1 MIEIEVHH
9 KQNSIYYFEYYD
21 SEFVDCHFSG
31 EFCVTDEDFT
41 HFEYGEWFDK
51 SYLEENLDYMRD
63 VIMARIH
70 SEEQTL
76 IEVVNNILIKNED
89 RD

>member
-1 MIEIEVHH
+1 
-9 KQNSIYYFEYYD
+9 
-21 SEFVDCHFSG
+21 
-31 EFCVTDEDFT
+31 
-41 HFEYGEWFDK
+41 
-51 SYLEENLDYMRD
+51 LEENLDYMRD